1 LNKCDPAFACAALRH
16 RLTPP
21 QVVRDLSVQSGC
33 SVAVVTHALIV
44 SSGDVALARRYL
56 SHNEKVVDEMLLM
69 TYEQDKWLIQHG
81 KLEQAA
87 GDAPAALVSDADA
100 IKLQVM
106 QSPRGH
112 RLCVSRFMQNI
123 GRRVVNGR
131 SLWLNDGK

>member
-1 LNKCDPAFACAALRH
+1 M
-16 RLTPP
+16 
-21 QVVRDLSVQSGC
+21 VRDLSVQSAC
-33 SVAVVTHALIV
+33 SVAVVTHALII

-81 KLEQAA
+81 KQQQAA
-87 GDAPAALVSDADA
+87 GDAPVALVSDADA

-106 QSPRGH
+106 QILRGY
-112 RLCVSRFMQNI
+112 RLFVSRIMQNI

-131 SLWLNDGK
+131 SLWLNDGKEG